1 MVVVVGMCLEGTF
14 GGGEARL
21 KLEMRDDAGRL
32 NGSRL
37 GDGSLSVA
45 YK

>member
-1 MVVVVGMCLEGTF
+1 MCLEGSF
-14 GGGEARL
+14 VGGGALL
-21 KLEMRDDAGRL
+21 KLEMRDDAGRF

-37 GDGSLSVA
+37 ENDSLSVA